1 MTSDQPGCTYSCCIP
16 RQDDDGR
23 RAASPWSMM
32 TLPGELYWNKV
43 VAREGSSRMEVL
55 DGRPAPASPDHS
67 DPQSHLNMGGVS
79 PPEGPTP
86 PAPPPPPPQQQP
98 QSDGYWNMHLEVLSK
113 LKGEVKDWYEGDS
126 LDAGLGQGG
135 GVKQEQDPY
144 APYSHLHQSHP
155 MTPESMH
162 ATSLNGPHNG
172 PLGGPHNGPH
182 MGYPLQQQTQQQ
194 HQQHYQGYQSH
205 PGMGDMAPMS
215 PGYQGHPRPHPQ
227 QHMNQ
232 QHMGH
237 HMGQYPDQQHGQ
249 YGQYGQM
256 GGHMGQGMQSHPGHE
271 GPPGR
276 EGDPYS
282 FVDEYSGP
290 PPRPV
295 EEVLGQTQP
304 KRRGRKPKHIKL
316 MENGSGMQGGT
327 HSVSEVEG
335 VAACLQG
342 DPLAIA
348 AAQAAHEAKKRKWK
362 QLGPDGKPVLAPIK
376 QRKKVDR
383 FDGIPEDEVAKKTLP
398 DHLGPNLDIV
408 IIGINPGL
416 FAAYKGHHYAGP
428 GNHFWKCLYL
438 SGLIPEPLTSED
450 DFRLLEH
457 GIGFT
462 NIVARTTRGS
472 ADLTRKEIKEGGQIL
487 LSKLQQF
494 QPRIAVFN
502 GKGIYEIFSGKK
514 EFTFGRQPEKIEGT
528 RTHVWVMPS
537 SSARC
542 AQLPR
547 ALDKVPFYTA
557 LRKFRDFLKGTLDE
571 LNEEEITF
579 INVKVKS
586 LKMDPSEKVELGC
599 ETQPGELCRSTDS
612 LGSPLNDED
621 RLVIK
626 EEPDVPTKLD
636 GEIEEDEISKEMP
649 QTLFNLNGMTREQ
662 LDCMDCP
669 TIPIRKKRGRP
680 KKTPDDPNAPP
691 RPRPRPQN
699 IDPLMFNGEQPIKKK
714 RGRPKKVLEDGT
726 IPPPKR
732 PGRKP
737 KALKE
742 MLAQQQHIH
751 HPQHLSQHP
760 QLSQQQLG
768 QQQPPPVGMA
778 HMNGMMSP
786 TGFSPNPGAQTF
798 SPQYGSHTPVHGGG
812 SLTPNH
818 NTGSQTPGLNQPPG
832 HNQTPGHNA
841 AMVPRGQTPQQ
852 FGQSPGYSPGPTVN
866 PVIPQHQQRTPTAYT
881 QQQAETPTDL
891 KVDEEHHLG
900 LSSPPASPLMA
911 QPDFEPPSSMP
922 EGDMSIGASDT
933 QSSTALTPS
942 HQLQEDGKASV
953 PLATRDQPQ
962 LTPTMPGQFSNPTTP
977 VDGSSYQNYP
987 SYPSNASHSPS
998 MVKPSAVHPGQS
1010 PTIVN
1015 KGDVASK
1022 SLSGLESLVDQIPSL
1037 NEHETSSQHS
1047 AHSNSA
1053 PCSNPTTPGP
1063 PAGSAPFSPG
1073 HVPPTSTYQSYPG
1086 GGSSGASAYPTSHY
1100 GSPQSSHPY
1109 SSPHYSSNSTNL
1121 STNFSVSSLA
1131 NSSISTTMS
1140 YSNAYDLGSPQAS
1153 TSSFSVSS
1161 LTSSAPAPSP
1171 SMYSQSYSPAPPSA
1185 PGPPPHS
1192 SYPDI
1197 MSPSM
1202 LAPTPSMGSSF
1213 MGSPS
1218 LMSSPTPMSSSMG
1231 GSSMGPMGALH
1242 SSMGMT
1248 GSQLPYPYSQYSDA
1262 APGYPPPG
1270 HSTFPYPTAPGFH
1283 VPSPRF
1289 PYPSPYANSPYTQ
1302 GYSQNAVL
1310 ERIKQ
1315 TSMGM
1320 GFGGF

>member
-1 MTSDQPGCTYSCCIP
+1 
-16 RQDDDGR
+16 
-23 RAASPWSMM
+23 
-32 TLPGELYWNKV
+32 
-43 VAREGSSRMEVL
+43 
-55 DGRPAPASPDHS
+55 
-67 DPQSHLNMGGVS
+67 
-79 PPEGPTP
+79 
-86 PAPPPPPPQQQP
+86 
-98 QSDGYWNMHLEVLSK
+98 
-113 LKGEVKDWYEGDS
+113 
-126 LDAGLGQGG
+126 
-135 GVKQEQDPY
+135 
-144 APYSHLHQSHP
+144 
-155 MTPESMH
+155 
-162 ATSLNGPHNG
+162 
-172 PLGGPHNGPH
+172 
-182 MGYPLQQQTQQQ
+182 
-194 HQQHYQGYQSH
+194 
-205 PGMGDMAPMS
+205 
-215 PGYQGHPRPHPQ
+215 
-227 QHMNQ
+227 
-232 QHMGH
+232 
-237 HMGQYPDQQHGQ
+237 MGQYADQQQMGLSHHAQ
-249 YGQYGQM
+249 YPGQM
-256 GGHMGQGMQSHPGHE
+256 GHMGQGMPGQGHPGHD

-295 EEVLGQTQP
+295 EEILGQTQP

-316 MENGSGMQGGT
+316 MENGSMMGFGDGL
-327 HSVSEVEG
+327 G
-335 VAACLQG
+335 CGAAAGRVFDTPESHYPSG

-362 QLGPDGKPVLAPIK
+362 QLGPDGKPILAPMK

-383 FDGIPEDEVAKKTLP
+383 FDGISEEDVAKKTLP
-398 DHLGPNLDIV
+398 DHLAPNLDIV
-408 IIGINPGL
+408 IISKFPFQIGINPGL

-428 GNHFWKCLYL
+428 GNHFSSCNNQGKCLYL

-487 LSKLQQF
+487 LSKLQRF

-557 LRKFRDFLKGTLDE
+557 LRKFRDFIKGTLDE

-579 INVKVKS
+579 VNGKAKS
-586 LKMDPSEKVELGC
+586 FKTEVCEKMELGC
-599 ETQPGELCRSTDS
+599 EGQPGELCPPPDMCQPRD
-612 LGSPLNDED
+612 LIPPRDMCPPPPDHRESPHIGEEL
-621 RLVIK
+621 LSIK
-626 EEPDVPTKLD
+626 EEPDVSTKLSD
-636 GEIEEDEISKEMP
+636 DMEEDDLSKEMP
-649 QTLFNLNGMTREQ
+649 RTLYNLNGMTREQ
-662 LDCMDCP
+662 LEGLDCP

-699 IDPLMFNGEQPIKKK
+699 FDPLMCNGEEPIKKK

-726 IPPPKR
+726 IPPPKK

-737 KALKE
+737 RALKE
-742 MLAQQQHIH
+742 MLLAQQQQQPGPVHQPHQPHQTHPH
-751 HPQHLSQHP
+751 HPHHLQQQSLSQQQ
-760 QLSQQQLG
+760 QLSQQQPLG
-768 QQQPPPVGMA
+768 QQSSLTQQPPLSQQPPPPQSVGMS

-786 TGFSPNPGAQTF
+786 RGFSPNPGAQTF
-798 SPQYGSHTPVHGGG
+798 SPQYGGHTPVHGGG

-818 NTGSQTPGLNQPPG
+818 NTG
-832 HNQTPGHNA
+832 NQTPGHTA
-841 AMVPRGQTPQQ
+841 AMVPRGPTPQQ
-852 FGQSPGYSPGPTVN
+852 FGQSPGYSPGPVN
-866 PVIPQHQQRTPTAYT
+866 NQPPQRTTPYS
-881 QQQAETPTDL
+881 QQADTPTDL
-891 KVDEEHHLG
+891 KVEEDHHL
-900 LSSPPASPLMA
+900 LTSPPASPIMA

-942 HQLQEDGKASV
+942 HQHQEDGKASV
-953 PLATRDQPQ
+953 PLTSRDQPQ

-998 MVKPSAVHPGQS
+998 MVKPPIHPGQS
-1010 PTIVN
+1010 PTVTN

-1063 PAGSAPFSPG
+1063 PTGSAPFSPG

-1086 GGSSGASAYPTSHY
+1086 GSSSGASAYPTSHY

-1109 SSPHYSSNSTNL
+1109 SPHYSSNSTNL

-1140 YSNAYDLGSPQAS
+1140 YSSAYDLGSPQAS

-1171 SMYSQSYSPAPPSA
+1171 SMYSTSYSPAPPPTA
-1185 PGPPPHS
+1185 PGPPPPHS

-1202 LAPTPSMGSSF
+1202 LAATPPMGSSF

-1218 LMSSPTPMSSSMG
+1218 LMSSPTPMSSSMS

-1248 GSQLPYPYSQYSDA
+1248 YPYSQYSDA
-1262 APGYPPPG
+1262 TPSYPPPG
-1270 HSTFPYPTAPGFH
+1270 HSTFPYPPTTPGFH

-1302 GYSQNAVL
+1302 GYSQNAML

>member
-1 MTSDQPGCTYSCCIP
+1 
-16 RQDDDGR
+16 
-23 RAASPWSMM
+23 MM
-32 TLPGELYWNKV
+32 MV
-43 VAREGSSRMEVL
+43 VAREGASSMEVL
-55 DGRPAPASPDHS
+55 DGRQAPSSPDHAEG
-67 DPQSHLNMGGVS
+67 QSHLNMSSPSASWGVFS
-79 PPEGPTP
+79 PSEGPTP
-86 PAPPPPPPQQQP
+86 PAPPPPTHQQP
-98 QSDGYWNMHLEVLSK
+98 TPQAEGYWNMHLEVLSK
-113 LKGEVKDWYEGDS
+113 LKGEVKDWYEGEG
-126 LDAGLGQGG
+126 LDAGLGQGAA
-135 GVKQEQDPY
+135 VKQEQDYGPY
-144 APYSHLHQSHP
+144 THLHQHHP

-162 ATSLNGPHNG
+162 GGSLNG
-172 PLGGPHNGPH
+172 PLGGPHTSPH
-182 MGYPLQQQTQQQ
+182 MGYPLQQTQQQ
-194 HQQHYQGYQSH
+194 HQQHYQGYPSH
-205 PGMGDMAPMS
+205 GGMGDLPPMS
-215 PGYQGHPRPHPQ
+215 PGYQRPHPQ
-227 QHMNQ
+227 QHMTQ
-232 QHMGH
+232 QHMGQ
-237 HMGQYPDQQHGQ
+237 HMQYEQQQ

-256 GGHMGQGMQSHPGHE
+256 GHMGQGMQGHPGHE

-295 EEVLGQTQP
+295 EEVLGTTQP

-316 MENGSGMQGGT
+316 MENGLT
-327 HSVSEVEG
+327 PAPHSS
-335 VAACLQG
+335 G

-362 QLGPDGKPVLAPIK
+362 QLGPDGKPILAPIK

-383 FDGIPEDEVAKKTLP
+383 FDGIPEDEVSKRTLP

-514 EFTFGRQPEKIEGT
+514 EFSFGRQPEKIEGT

-557 LRKFRDFLKGTLDE
+557 LRKFRDFLKGTLKE

-579 INVKVKS
+579 INAKVKN
-586 LKMDPSEKVELGC
+586 LKMEVPDKMELGC
-599 ETQPGELCRSTDS
+599 EARCEPQPGELCRPGE
-612 LGSPLNDED
+612 LPPMGSPCPEED

-626 EEPDVPTKLD
+626 EEVDLPTKLE
-636 GEIEEDEISKEMP
+636 GELEEEEITKEIP

-662 LDCMDCP
+662 LDCMECP

-691 RPRPRPQN
+691 RPRPRP
-699 IDPLMFNGEQPIKKK
+699 ISTDPLMFNGEQPMKKK
-714 RGRPKKVLEDGT
+714 RGRPKKVLEDGS
-726 IPPPKR
+726 IPTPKR

-742 MLAQQQHIH
+742 MLAQQP
-751 HPQHLSQHP
+751 PQHLLHNPQLGQHP
-760 QLSQQQLG
+760 QLAQQQLG
-768 QQQPPPVGMA
+768 QQQPPVGLA
-778 HMNGMMSP
+778 HINGMMSP
-786 TGFSPNPGAQTF
+786 AGYSPNPGAQTF
-798 SPQYGSHTPVHGGG
+798 SPQYGGHTPVHGGG

-818 NTGSQTPGLNQPPG
+818 TAPAT
-832 HNQTPGHNA
+832 HNP
-841 AMVPRGQTPQQ
+841 AMVPRGPTPQQ
-852 FGQSPGYSPGPTVN
+852 FGQSPGYSPGPHH
-866 PVIPQHQQRTPTAYT
+866 QHQQLPPRPPAYPH
-881 QQQAETPTDL
+881 QVGEPGGEL

-922 EGDMSIGASDT
+922 EGDLSIGASDT
-933 QSSTALTPS
+933 QSSAALTPG
-942 HQLQEDGKASV
+942 HQEEPGKTPL
-953 PLATRDQPQ
+953 PLASQEQPGPQ
-962 LTPTMPGQFSNPTTP
+962 HTPTMPGHFSNPTTP

-987 SYPSNASHSPS
+987 SYPSNASSHSPS
-998 MVKPSAVHPGQS
+998 MAKPAPIHPGQS
-1010 PTIVN
+1010 PTVPA
-1015 KGDVASK
+1015 KTDVASK

-1037 NEHETSSQHS
+1037 NEQETSSQHS

-1063 PAGSAPFSPG
+1063 PAPSSAPFSPS
-1073 HVPPTSTYQSYPG
+1073 HVPPTSSSYQSYPG
-1086 GGSSGASAYPTSHY
+1086 GSGSQGGGSGYPASHY

-1109 SSPHYSSNSTNL
+1109 SPHYSSNSTNL

-1140 YSNAYDLGSPQAS
+1140 YSSAGAYELGGSPQAS

-1161 LTSSAPAPSP
+1161 LTSSAPAAPSP
-1171 SMYSQSYSPAPPSA
+1171 SMYSQSYSPAPPAA
-1185 PGPPPHS
+1185 PGPPPSHS

-1202 LAPTPSMGSSF
+1202 LAHTPPMGSSF
-1213 MGSPS
+1213 MSSPS

-1231 GSSMGPMGALH
+1231 GSSMGAMGALH

-1248 GSQLPYPYSQYSDA
+1248 GSQLPYPYSQYSDTS
-1262 APGYPPPG
+1262 PGYPPPS
-1270 HSTFPYPTAPGFH
+1270 HSTFPYPPTAPGFH

-1302 GYSQNAVL
+1302 GYSQNAML

>member
-1 MTSDQPGCTYSCCIP
+1 
-16 RQDDDGR
+16 
-23 RAASPWSMM
+23 
-32 TLPGELYWNKV
+32 
-43 VAREGSSRMEVL
+43 
-55 DGRPAPASPDHS
+55 
-67 DPQSHLNMGGVS
+67 
-79 PPEGPTP
+79 
-86 PAPPPPPPQQQP
+86 
-98 QSDGYWNMHLEVLSK
+98 
-113 LKGEVKDWYEGDS
+113 
-126 LDAGLGQGG
+126 
-135 GVKQEQDPY
+135 
-144 APYSHLHQSHP
+144 
-155 MTPESMH
+155 
-162 ATSLNGPHNG
+162 
-172 PLGGPHNGPH
+172 
-182 MGYPLQQQTQQQ
+182 
-194 HQQHYQGYQSH
+194 
-205 PGMGDMAPMS
+205 
-215 PGYQGHPRPHPQ
+215 
-227 QHMNQ
+227 
-232 QHMGH
+232 
-237 HMGQYPDQQHGQ
+237 MGQYADQQQMGLSHHAQ
-249 YGQYGQM
+249 YPGQM
-256 GGHMGQGMQSHPGHE
+256 GHMGQGMPGQGHPGHD

-295 EEVLGQTQP
+295 EEILGQTQP

-316 MENGSGMQGGT
+316 MENGSMMGFGDGL
-327 HSVSEVEG
+327 G
-335 VAACLQG
+335 CGAAAGRVFDTPESHYPSG

-362 QLGPDGKPVLAPIK
+362 QLGPDGKPILAPMK

-383 FDGIPEDEVAKKTLP
+383 FDGISEEDVAKKTLP
-398 DHLGPNLDIV
+398 DHLAPNLDIV

-428 GNHFWKCLYL
+428 GNHFSSCNNQGFEEDKNNYSVTRRSDVYQLPIGKCLYL

-487 LSKLQQF
+487 LSKLQRF

-557 LRKFRDFLKGTLDE
+557 LRKFRDFIKGTLDE

-579 INVKVKS
+579 VNGKAKS
-586 LKMDPSEKVELGC
+586 FKTEVCEKMELGC
-599 ETQPGELCRSTDS
+599 EGQPGELCPPPDMCQPRD
-612 LGSPLNDED
+612 LIPPRDMCPPPPDHRESPHIGEEL
-621 RLVIK
+621 LSIK
-626 EEPDVPTKLD
+626 EEPDVSTKLSD
-636 GEIEEDEISKEMP
+636 DMEEDDLSKEMP
-649 QTLFNLNGMTREQ
+649 RTLYNLNGMTREQ
-662 LDCMDCP
+662 LEGLDCP

-699 IDPLMFNGEQPIKKK
+699 FDPLMCNGEEPIKKK

-726 IPPPKR
+726 IPPPKK

-737 KALKE
+737 RALKE
-742 MLAQQQHIH
+742 MLLAQQQQQPGPVHQPHQPHQTHPH
-751 HPQHLSQHP
+751 HPHHLQQQSLSQQQ
-760 QLSQQQLG
+760 QLSQQQPLG
-768 QQQPPPVGMA
+768 QQSSLTQQPPLSQQPPPPQSVGMS

-786 TGFSPNPGAQTF
+786 RGFSPNPGAQTF
-798 SPQYGSHTPVHGGG
+798 SPQYGGHTPVHGGG

-818 NTGSQTPGLNQPPG
+818 NTG
-832 HNQTPGHNA
+832 NQTPGHTA
-841 AMVPRGQTPQQ
+841 AMVPRGPTPQQ
-852 FGQSPGYSPGPTVN
+852 FGQSPGYSPGPVN
-866 PVIPQHQQRTPTAYT
+866 NQPPQRTTPYS
-881 QQQAETPTDL
+881 QQADTPTDL
-891 KVDEEHHLG
+891 KVEEDHHL
-900 LSSPPASPLMA
+900 LTSPPASPIMA

-942 HQLQEDGKASV
+942 HQHQEDGKASV
-953 PLATRDQPQ
+953 PLTSRDQPQ

-998 MVKPSAVHPGQS
+998 MVKPPIHPGQS
-1010 PTIVN
+1010 PTVTN

-1063 PAGSAPFSPG
+1063 PTGSAPFSPG

-1086 GGSSGASAYPTSHY
+1086 GSSSGASAYPTSHY

-1109 SSPHYSSNSTNL
+1109 SPHYSSNSTNL

-1140 YSNAYDLGSPQAS
+1140 YSSAYDLGSPQAS

-1171 SMYSQSYSPAPPSA
+1171 SMYSTSYSPAPPPTA
-1185 PGPPPHS
+1185 PGPPPPHS

-1202 LAPTPSMGSSF
+1202 LAATPPMGSSF

-1218 LMSSPTPMSSSMG
+1218 LMSSPTPMSSSMS

-1248 GSQLPYPYSQYSDA
+1248 YPYSQYSDA
-1262 APGYPPPG
+1262 TPSYPPPG
-1270 HSTFPYPTAPGFH
+1270 HSTFPYPPTTPGFH

-1302 GYSQNAVL
+1302 GYSQNAML